1 MEWEDDGDA
10 SRKKKGRLVLNVA
23 RLCCICWNYQV
34 RCIRIIACCSNAV
47 TTVVITT
54 ERLEGNSKDYLRG
67 VEVKF

>member
-10 SRKKKGRLVLNVA
+10 SRKKKGRLVLNVT
-23 RLCCICWNYQV
+23 RLCCICRNYQV
-34 RCIRIIACCSNAV
+34 RCIRITACCSNAV

-54 ERLEGNSKDYLRG
+54 ERLEGNSEGVLRG